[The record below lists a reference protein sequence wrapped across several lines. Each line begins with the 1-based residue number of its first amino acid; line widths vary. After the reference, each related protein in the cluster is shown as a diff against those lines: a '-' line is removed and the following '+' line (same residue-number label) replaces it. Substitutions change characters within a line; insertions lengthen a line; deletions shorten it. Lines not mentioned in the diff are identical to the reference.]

1 MALPGSGLNESI
13 GKHFR
18 TVSRVN
24 SRVPIALEWT
34 DAGNSLRVEGVTLDV
49 SSKGCLAVVPQGF
62 SVGQRMRVVNL
73 VTNQGCDAVLVW
85 RGHEGRS
92 GWELGLELQD
102 PPVDFWSL
110 DF

>member
-1 MALPGSGLNESI
+1 MALPGSELNENAE
-13 GKHFR
+13 KNFR

-24 SRVPIALEWT
+24 SRVPIAVEWT
-34 DAGNSLRVEGVTLDV
+34 EASNSLRAEGVTLDV
-49 SSKGCLAVVPQGF
+49 SSKGCLAVMPQGF
-62 SVGQRMRVVNL
+62 AVGQRMRVVNL

-85 RGHEGRS
+85 RGHEGRT
-92 GWELGLELQD
+92 GWELGLELKD